1 VDKSPSLSA
10 GFIDE
15 RGQWAIPPHFSCAY
29 HFCNGLA
36 PVKSDD
42 RWGFIDST
50 GAMVI
55 SPQFAQA
62 ESFAGGIAEVLRRD
76 DKGKLHRELLNRKG
90 RVLYE
95 SSVETQIVVVDSS
108 SNKK

>member
-1 VDKSPSLSA
+1 VGKSPSLSA

-15 RGQWAIPPHFSCAY
+15 RGQWAIPPHFSGAY

-76 DKGKLHRELLNRKG
+76 DKGKLHRELLNLKG